1 MWQFT
6 LLISYL
12 EIQPKPFTMFY
23 FLSKVLFYIFMPL
36 SLILIGL
43 FISFFSKNQK
53 VKKRSLI
60 FSISLIFLFGNG
72 FLVNEAM
79 LWWEV
84 SPTAPEDIVQPYD
97 VGIILTGGMITNKQS
112 TDSQIFTDKTA
123 DRFIQPLRLYKIGK
137 LKKILI
143 SGGNTDLSFM
153 RKDASDETL
162 KVAQLL
168 EELGIRKEDIILER
182 KAKNTRENALYSAEI
197 LKKNPQF
204 GKRIILF
211 TSAFHIRRAEGCFLK
226 AGIKVT
232 PFPTAFMSKARSF
245 TIDNL
250 LIPREL
256 NMIDAYDLVHELVG
270 FIVYKILGYI

>member
-1 MWQFT
+1 
-6 LLISYL
+6 
-12 EIQPKPFTMFY
+12 MFY

-43 FISFFSKNQK
+43 IFALFSRNQK
-53 VKKRSLI
+53 LKKRSLI
-60 FSISLIFLFGNG
+60 ASISLIFLFGNG

-79 LWWEV
+79 LWWEAPPI
-84 SPTAPEDIVQPYD
+84 SPDTISQPYD

-112 TDSQIFTDKTA
+112 TDYQIFTDKTS
-123 DRFIQPLRLYKIGK
+123 DRFIQPLRLYKMGK

-143 SGGNTDLSFM
+143 SGGNTDISFM
-153 RKDASDETL
+153 RQDAADETL

-168 EELGIRKEDIILER
+168 EELGVRKEDIILER
-182 KAKNTRENALYSAEI
+182 KAKNTRKNALNSAEI

-204 GKRIILF
+204 GNRFILF
-211 TSAFHIRRAEGCFLK
+211 TSAFHIKRAEGCFLK
-226 AGIKVT
+226 VGIKVT
-232 PFPTAFMSKARSF
+232 PFPTAFKSKARSF

-256 NMIDAYDLVHELVG
+256 NMLDAYDLVHELVG
-270 FIVYKILGYI
+270 YVVYKVLGYI